1 MTEKT
6 EWDVS
11 TAQLLKT
18 HGYSAKTDYHKETG
32 RIKETIELAQDIL
45 RLSRNIL
52 LLHLRFMEPALVR
65 FLPGNDL
72 VTPEIATNGQ
82 FLYYNSTHVCRT
94 YQSNSQTIT
103 RDYLHV
109 TLHCI
114 FRHLFIG
121 KKMNSAIWD
130 LSCDIAVEH
139 MINELHLPCL
149 DTPRQEKQL
158 WLTQKLKEELPYFT
172 AEHIYQ
178 YFLKQDMPPQEY
190 KRLREWFYADDHS
203 IWYSE
208 AESSSNQGD
217 NDSSDENDTDNA
229 ENVSLEQNDESTCDL
244 SDFTETSE
252 DDSASSGLTSED
264 KNDFNNGE
272 GTYGNEN
279 DNMQDKNA
287 LAPEAIQQQWE
298 DISRQIQVDLETF
311 SKSHGENAGDFLAAI
326 KHINREKVDYGNFL
340 KRFSV
345 LGENIEI
352 NDEEF
357 DYIFYTYGLQL
368 YKKMPLIEP
377 LEYKEVKRVRE
388 FVIALDTSQSVSGDI
403 IQAFVTKTWNILKQT
418 ENFFTKVN
426 IHILQCGAKVEE
438 DAKIT
443 TQDEFDDYI
452 NSMVLRGFGG
462 TDFRPVFEYV
472 NDLIL
477 QHEFTNFKGLIY
489 FTDGYGTFPSV
500 MPGYESAFVFVDQ
513 GREPPEVPVWAM
525 KLLLTEEDIY
535 KK

>member
-1 MTEKT
+1 MAEKT

-18 HGYSAKTDYHKETG
+18 HGYSAKTDYHKETA
-32 RIKETIELAQDIL
+32 RAKETIELAQEIL
-45 RLSRNIL
+45 RIARNL
-52 LLHLRFMEPALVR
+52 LLIHLRFMESALVR
-65 FLPGNDL
+65 FIPGNDM
-72 VTPEIATNGQ
+72 VTPQIATDGQ
-82 FLYYNSTHVCRT
+82 FLYYNSTHICRIF
-94 YQSNSQTIT
+94 QADRQEVS
-103 RDYLHV
+103 RDYLHL
-109 TLHCI
+109 TLHCV

-121 KKMNSAIWD
+121 QKMNPDIWD

-139 MINELHLPCL
+139 IINELHLSCL
-149 DTPRQEKQL
+149 YCSRSDKQL
-158 WLTQKLKEELPYFT
+158 WLINKLKQEIPYLT
-172 AEHIYQ
+172 AEHIYR
-178 YFLKQDMPPQEY
+178 YFLEQDIPPQEF
-190 KRLREWFYADDHS
+190 KRLREYFYADDHS

-208 AESSSNQGD
+208 PESSSENTPDHTSDSLDSGSDADQSD
-217 NDSSDENDTDNA
+217 EQDMLCDSSEQ
-229 ENVSLEQNDESTCDL
+229 LE
-244 SDFTETSE
+244 SD
-252 DDSASSGLTSED
+252 DDSSASSGLSVDE
-264 KNDFNNGE
+264 KRESGNGE
-272 GTYGNEN
+272 GVSGNES
-279 DNMQDKNA
+279 DKTQDKNA
-287 LAPEAIQQQWE
+287 LSPEETKQHWE

-311 SKSHGENAGDFLAAI
+311 SNSWGENAGEFTAALAQ
-326 KHINREKVDYGNFL
+326 INREKVDYGNFL
-340 KRFSV
+340 KRFAV

-368 YKKMPLIEP
+368 YEKMPLIEP

-388 FVIALDTSQSVSGDI
+388 FVIALDTSQSVSGDL
-403 IQAFVTKTWNILKQT
+403 IQAFVTKTWNLLKQT

-426 IHILQCGAKVEE
+426 IHILQCGAHVEE

-472 NDLIL
+472 NTLIS

-500 MPGYESAFVFVDQ
+500 MPEYESAFIFVDQ

-525 KLLLTEEDIY
+525 KLILTSDEIY
-535 KK
+535 EL